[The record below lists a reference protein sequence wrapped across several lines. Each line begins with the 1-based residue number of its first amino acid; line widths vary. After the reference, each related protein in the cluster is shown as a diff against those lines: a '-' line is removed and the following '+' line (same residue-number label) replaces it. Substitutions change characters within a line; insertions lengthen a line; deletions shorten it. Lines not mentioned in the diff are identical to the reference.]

1 MVGVILQESHVPDLQ
16 AELASLLLSEGAGS
30 PAGSAFSSNGYV
42 SESILLPRGPHP
54 SKKVRTSAAKCGL
67 DMSRSRLDMSKNQV
81 IQVDICIPWPGF
93 VQGISGDEW
102 GATAL
107 HRAVQRGQLVQFPAE
122 VSACGLWMF
131 TMDENPMKLDDLEV
145 PPILGNHHL
154 VS

>member
-67 DMSRSRLDMSKNQV
+67 DMSRSRLDMSKSSLHLHPMV
-81 IQVDICIPWPGF
+81 WLRRFRIPWPGL
-93 VQGISGDEW
+93 SGP
-102 GATAL
+102 L
-107 HRAVQRGQLVQFPAE
+107 RARHLRG
-122 VSACGLWMF
+122 
-131 TMDENPMKLDDLEV
+131 
-145 PPILGNHHL
+145 
-154 VS
+154 